1 MNNRK
6 NESLKN
12 LFGTL
17 NQNIKNECGITS
29 AYNNDKKL

>member
-1 MNNRK
+1 MTIRK
-6 NESLKN
+6 IELQKN